1 MTYPSH
7 MMPHTMP
14 EELDTKQSTQSVSSD
29 FLAVALFSGIGLVVS
44 LIAVFYREQGS

>member
-1 MTYPSH
+1 